1 MKNYDKIYTVN
12 QINTVE
18 RDSMDTYS
26 IGKTIAA
33 LRKKNKMTQLAL
45 AEQLGVSD
53 KAVSKWENGQGY
65 PDIVL
70 FPVLAEIFGVTIDY
84 LMNGEK
90 KGIAIAGNMLVDI
103 VKTID
108 SYPAI
113 GTLSNISHIS
123 KAVGGCAPNT
133 SIDLAKI
140 DKSIPVSV
148 FGKLGIDE
156 NGRYV
161 IAQLQKHGINTE
173 GISYSSS
180 IETSFSDVMSMPT
193 GERTFF
199 HQRGANAQFEP
210 TDIELKSAN
219 FEIFHIGYIML
230 LDKFDAPDAKYG
242 TVMARFLHDVQAK
255 GIKTSID
262 AVSANID
269 NYGEK
274 IIPSLKYSNYAIM
287 NEIEST
293 ATWNL
298 SPRNTD
304 GSINRKNVRLAME
317 KMAKAGV
324 RDKVIVHAKEMCF
337 ILDCVNSEF
346 CEIPSLKI
354 PKEKILG
361 SVGAGDAF
369 CAGALYG
376 IYQGYTNRQILE
388 FASAAAACNLFA
400 DNSVDGM
407 LTRNEIMQLPTKY
420 GRI

>member
-1 MKNYDKIYTVN
+1 
-12 QINTVE
+12 
-18 RDSMDTYS
+18 MDTYS

-33 LRKKNKMTQLAL
+33 LRKKNKWTQSAL
-45 AEQLGVSD
+45 AELLGVSD
-53 KAVSKWENGQGY
+53 KAVSKWEIGQGY
-65 PDIVL
+65 PDVAL

-90 KGIAIAGNMLVDI
+90 KRIAIAGNMLVDI

-113 GTLSNISHIS
+113 GTLSNISHVS

-140 DKSIPVSV
+140 DKSIPISV
-148 FGKLGIDE
+148 FGKLGTDE
-156 NGRYV
+156 NGRY
-161 IAQLQKHGINTE
+161 IISQLQKQGINTD
-173 GISYSSS
+173 GISYSTST
-180 IETSFSDVMSMPT
+180 ETSFSDVMSMPT

-199 HQRGANAQFEP
+199 HQRGANTQFEP
-210 TDIELKSAN
+210 ADIKFKPGD

-242 TVMARFLHDVQAK
+242 TVMARFLHDVQET
-255 GIKTSID
+255 GVKTSID

-298 SPRNTD
+298 SPRNSD
-304 GSINRKNVRLAME
+304 GSINRKNIRLAME
-317 KMAKAGV
+317 KMAEAGV
-324 RDKVIVHAKEMCF
+324 RDKVIIHAKEMCF
-337 ILDCVNSEF
+337 ILDCITSEF

-354 PKEKILG
+354 PKEKIRG

-376 IYQGYTNRQILE
+376 IYQGYSNKQILE
-388 FASAAAACNLFA
+388 FASAAAASNLFSE
-400 DNSVDGM
+400 NSVDGM
-407 LTRNEIMQLPTKY
+407 LTRNEIMQLAAQY

>member
-1 MKNYDKIYTVN
+1 
-12 QINTVE
+12 
-18 RDSMDTYS
+18 MDTYS

-33 LRKKNKMTQLAL
+33 LRKKNKMTQSAL

-70 FPVLAEIFGVTIDY
+70 FPVLSEIFGVTIDY

-113 GTLSNISHIS
+113 GTLSNISHVS

-148 FGKLGIDE
+148 FGKLGMDE

-173 GISYSSS
+173 GIGYSSS

-210 TDIELKSAN
+210 TDIEFKATD

-242 TVMARFLHDVQAK
+242 TVMARFLRDVQSR

-262 AVSANID
+262 VVSANTD
-269 NYGEK
+269 DYGEK
-274 IIPSLKYSNYAIM
+274 IIPALKYCNYAIM

-293 ATWNL
+293 STWKL
-298 SPRNTD
+298 KARHSD
-304 GSINRKNVRLAME
+304 GSINRQNIRLAME
-317 KMAKAGV
+317 KMAEAGV
-324 RDKVIVHAKEMCF
+324 RDKVIVHAKEICF
-337 ILDCVNSEF
+337 ILDVVTSEF
-346 CEIPSLKI
+346 CEIPSLNI
-354 PKEKILG
+354 PK
-361 SVGAGDAF
+361 
-369 CAGALYG
+369 
-376 IYQGYTNRQILE
+376 
-388 FASAAAACNLFA
+388 
-400 DNSVDGM
+400 
-407 LTRNEIMQLPTKY
+407 
-420 GRI
+420 